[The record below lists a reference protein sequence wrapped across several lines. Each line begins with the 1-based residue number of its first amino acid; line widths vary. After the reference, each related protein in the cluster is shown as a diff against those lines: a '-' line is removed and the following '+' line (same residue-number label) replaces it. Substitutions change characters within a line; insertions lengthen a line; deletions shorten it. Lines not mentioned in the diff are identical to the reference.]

1 MYGESIMEA
10 FINHKKQINATV
22 LLGLMNSG
30 WRGIQIL
37 KTTRFSPRS
46 SNELTKGG
54 RENDAKESYQPPSL
68 ISPEKHHWGKGSLL
82 LLLSQKVWNNYKPRI
97 RGRAFLEAPFFQLV
111 PFSAPALIFEPIK
124 LRQEWALL
132 SSLFRGE
139 KRQQSL
145 GKYWNRRITSN
156 PDQTCLMPWRPRI
169 SHWRNP
175 ISQTKWAWCDFFTS
189 QIATEQQTCSTS
201 SSPHTET
208 DTGRETS
215 AHCSS

>member
-68 ISPEKHHWGKGSLL
+68 ISPEKHHWGNGSLL
-82 LLLSQKVWNNYKPRI
+82 LLLSQKSETITSP
-97 RGRAFLEAPFFQLV
+97 GSEAERSSKLLFFFFFQLV

-124 LRQEWALL
+124 LRQEWA
-132 SSLFRGE
+132 
-139 KRQQSL
+139 
-145 GKYWNRRITSN
+145 
-156 PDQTCLMPWRPRI
+156 
-169 SHWRNP
+169 
-175 ISQTKWAWCDFFTS
+175 
-189 QIATEQQTCSTS
+189 
-201 SSPHTET
+201 
-208 DTGRETS
+208 
-215 AHCSS
+215 